1 MMTITFN
8 KKDVNLV
15 KECLLPVYELV
26 GESYDF
32 AEAFEKFFEEWDE
45 ENLTIHTNAAN
56 IFTKD
61 DDLIIQISEEY
72 AVKYLQFI
80 AKYSTLIIP
89 HILGI
94 ISVTKSMMT
103 DSEELAKWSIQSTE
117 TEQEKKIKDLK
128 SEIKAEESNFS
139 NIMNIITDLED
150 HNCNDMAKELE
161 KTKAKEI
168 NKRIADLK
176 KQLQDVKS
184 GKDKKSSK
192 EETNFN
198 EVKDDVKT
206 TEETSFKEV

>member
-15 KECLLPVYELV
+15 KECLLSVYELI

-32 AEAFEKFFEEWDE
+32 AEAFEKFFEEWDK
-45 ENLTIHTNAAN
+45 ENLIIHTNAVN

-61 DDLIIQISEEY
+61 NDLIIQISEEY
-72 AVKYLQFI
+72 AVKYLQII

-103 DSEELAKWSIQSTE
+103 DSKELAKWSIQSAE

-128 SEIKAEESNFS
+128 SKIDEEESNFS
-139 NIMNIITDLED
+139 NIMCIITDLEI
-150 HNCNDMAKELE
+150 HECNDMAKELE
-161 KTKAKEI
+161 KTKAEEI
-168 NKRIADLK
+168 KKRIADLE
-176 KQLQDVKS
+176 KQLQDVKN

-192 EETNFN
+192 EET
-198 EVKDDVKT
+198 
-206 TEETSFKEV
+206 SFKEV

>member
-26 GESYDF
+26 GESCDF
-32 AEAFEKFFEEWDE
+32 AEAFEKFFEEWDK

-103 DSEELAKWSIQSTE
+103 DSEELAKWSIQSAE
-117 TEQEKKIKDLK
+117 TEQEKKIKELK
-128 SEIKAEESNFS
+128 SEIEAEERKRDD
-139 NIMNIITDLED
+139 IERIITNLRISDRKDMAKDLED
-150 HNCNDMAKELE
+150 STLMET
-161 KTKAKEI
+161 TKKI
-168 NKRIADLK
+168 NSLK

-198 EVKDDVKT
+198 EVKDDIKT